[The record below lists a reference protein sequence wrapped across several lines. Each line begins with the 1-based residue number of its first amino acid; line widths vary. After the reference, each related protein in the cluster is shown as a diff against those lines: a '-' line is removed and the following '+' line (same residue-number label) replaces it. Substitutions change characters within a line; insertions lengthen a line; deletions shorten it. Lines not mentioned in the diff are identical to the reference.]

1 MTFTRGL
8 NDFCQLQIRGKSK
21 GGLISRFI
29 FKGIWYWRLKI
40 QVKFKGGL
48 NVHKYVKFLSETFG
62 NSVIEKLWICT
73 SPQIHIAW
81 TYSKHA
87 PIFDMYLFVLL
98 FNHLFRSSGMNYYW
112 TWIKSMP
119 FYKAFLCYC
128 TRILVCR

>member
-1 MTFTRGL
+1 MYIQPGHGL
-8 NDFCQLQIRGKSK
+8 NDFQEFQIRGKSK

-48 NVHKYVKFLSETFG
+48 NVHKYVRFSPRLSEIR
-62 NSVIEKLWICT
+62 SLKKLWICP

-112 TWIKSMP
+112 TWIKST
-119 FYKAFLCYC
+119 YAFLQGFPM
-128 TRILVCR
+128 LLLEGF